1 MAGINEMISKLE
13 SVNFTTEVMSAVEE
27 TKDQYKELQ
36 KKQMLKGEAKYGRI
50 GKYRSKSYAARKAM
64 INPLPGFGNADLKLT
79 GSFQEKILVEVQAKS
94 VVIKSTDSKAASLIK
109 KYGDKIFGLNKEN
122 SIDYSWDVMGPIA
135 IRNIKKKIL

>member
-1 MAGINEMISKLE
+1 LFRLRSFDQTMHPRRRSPL
-13 SVNFTTEVMSAVEE
+13 TVEPNQ
-27 TKDQYKELQ
+27 D
-36 KKQMLKGEAKYGRI
+36 
-50 GKYRSKSYAARKAM
+50 
-64 INPLPGFGNADLKLT
+64 
-79 GSFQEKILVEVQAKS
+79 SFQEKILVEVQAKS